1 MGGKGLHLVDFTK
14 QVAHQVNIM
23 DQIDQ
28 QRSRAGF
35 TAPGNVK
42 IIIRLLQY
50 PVRGDGDDLPEFA
63 AVDRCLR
70 RGDQRVMPPVVPYQ
84 HRNLMASSGIDQFPG
99 ALRRVGDGL
108 FDQHRDPAFDAG
120 QSTGQV
126 QNIGRG
132 VNHPLRL
139 DRVQHGFNVVIPCDT
154 QRLRQRLRLR

>member
-1 MGGKGLHLVDFTK
+1 
-14 QVAHQVNIM
+14 M

-28 QRSRAGF
+28 QRSRAGL
-35 TAPGNVK
+35 ASPGNVK
-42 IIIRLLQY
+42 ILIRLLQY

-63 AVDRCLR
+63 AVDHCLR
-70 RGDQRVMPPVVPYQ
+70 RSDQRVMPPVVPWQ

-139 DRVQHGFNVVIPCDT
+139 DRVQQGFNAVIPWDI
-154 QRLRQRLRLR
+154 QRLRQRLRLG